1 MADPQRI
8 LLIGGSGFL
17 GGHVAAALLAAGH
30 EVTVLSRG
38 GHEVPPGARVLV
50 ADRSDRTA
58 IGHALEG
65 HRFDVTVDFLVF
77 DAQDVELLLFVPH
90 AALGR
95 YVMISTGQVYL
106 VTEGATP
113 PFREDAA
120 AAPVTQP
127 PATSG
132 PEFDQWSYGA
142 GKRRAERTLLGLRT
156 THGMRSVIL
165 RLPILH
171 GAGDGSLRLWAYLER
186 MLDGGPIVIPEGGSM
201 PTRFLWAGDL
211 ARALVELVETPPPGV
226 AYNLAP
232 ARTRSLRSFLELA
245 AREAGASPRFV
256 EAAWDECLAAGL
268 DKRFSPLA
276 GRWRSIL
283 DPARAYTDWGFEATP
298 PERYLPE
305 VVRWHLERRPPS
317 HEGYAQRA
325 REIELAERLA
335 GRAIGGGC

>member
-1 MADPQRI
+1 MPDAQRI

-17 GGHVAAALLAAGH
+17 GHHVSRALLAAGH

-38 GHEVPPGARVLV
+38 GHDLPSGVASIP
-50 ADRSDRTA
+50 ADRSDRA
-58 IGHALEG
+58 ALGPALEG
-65 HRFDVTVDFLVF
+65 RRFDLTVDFLVF
-77 DAQDVELLLFVPH
+77 DAADVELLLFVPY

-106 VTEGATP
+106 VSAGATA
-113 PFREDAA
+113 PFREDATG
-120 AAPVTQP
+120 APVIDP
-127 PATSG
+127 PAPSG

-156 THGMRSVIL
+156 THGMRSTIL

-171 GAGDGSLRLWAYLER
+171 GERDGSLRLWGYLER
-186 MLDGGPIVIPEGGSM
+186 MLDGGPIVLPEGGAI

-211 ARALVELVETPPPGV
+211 ARAVVSLTDTPPPSV
-226 AYNLAP
+226 VYNLAP
-232 ARTRSLRSFLELA
+232 SRTRSLRSFLELVA
-245 AREAGASPRFV
+245 HEAGASPRFV
-256 EAAWDECLAAGL
+256 DASWDECIAGGL

-276 GRWRSIL
+276 GKWRSVM
-283 DPARAYTDWGFEATP
+283 DPSRAYAEWGFEATP
-298 PERYLPE
+298 AEQYLPD

-325 REIELAERLA
+325 RELELAERLA
-335 GRAIGGGC
+335 GRATSA